1 MSEESALGL
10 TFMAGL
16 TAQHWCIKVH
26 NIIEELCP
34 EREHISGMRTGF
46 LPLGM
51 LSLECRGPSLWK
63 MGPGFQP
70 DVSFL
75 K

>member
-1 MSEESALGL
+1 MSEEATSRL

-34 EREHISGMRTGF
+34 EREHVLGVRTGF
-46 LPLGM
+46 FA
-51 LSLECRGPSLWK
+51 
-63 MGPGFQP
+63 PGHAVP
-70 DVSFL
+70 RM
-75 K
+75 